1 MRFAQRQILMCSIGL
16 SRRVLTLTGR
26 MSAFRS
32 SVSSNPEFIRM
43 VEDDSVHHW
52 RLGRFKFLTGDDKST
67 WFYILRSGLE
77 MLYFHDARVVTIEHP
92 PHPVF
97 MTAASMLM
105 VRWFGNMLRTNSR
118 ALALG
123 PRRMCLFTWWAI
135 LDQRVTMWTSL
146 IGLTGALWITLFKT
160 PFALVVYLYWVA
172 LTRFVQ
178 TLTLLTV
185 RKNVSWNFPFLL
197 FFNQIFG

>member
-1 MRFAQRQILMCSIGL
+1 
-16 SRRVLTLTGR
+16 
-26 MSAFRS
+26 
-32 SVSSNPEFIRM
+32 
-43 VEDDSVHHW
+43 
-52 RLGRFKFLTGDDKST
+52 
-67 WFYILRSGLE
+67 
-77 MLYFHDARVVTIEHP
+77 
-92 PHPVF
+92 

-123 PRRMCLFTWWAI
+123 PRRMGLFTWWAI
-135 LDQRVTMWTSL
+135 LDQRITMWTSL

-197 FFNQIFG
+197 FFNQIFGSLVTTYFFLRLDRHSWTRQKTVGSSHNP